1 MKENYQVND
10 GLYKCDVTSP
20 LSKKMYIALAERER
34 KSSFFNHKL
43 SFEQNRYSYKTT
55 FSGYMLRL
63 KSGSSKTPNLKWSIL
78 RCVPPYSNISKK
90 CLFCLYKRLE
100 ILA

>member
-1 MKENYQVND
+1 MKGNYQVND

-20 LSKKMYIALAERER
+20 LSKKMYIGLAERER
-34 KSSFFNHKL
+34 KSSFFNRKL

-55 FSGYMLRL
+55 FSGYMLCL
-63 KSGSSKTPNLKWSIL
+63 KSGSSETPNLKWSIL

-90 CLFCLYKRLE
+90 CLLCLYKRLE

>member
-20 LSKKMYIALAERER
+20 LSKKMYIGLAE
-34 KSSFFNHKL
+34 SFFNHKL

-90 CLFCLYKRLE
+90 CLLCLYKRLE

>member
-10 GLYKCDVTSP
+10 GLYKRDVTSP
-20 LSKKMYIALAERER
+20 LSKKMYIGLAERER

-43 SFEQNRYSYKTT
+43 SFERNRYSYKTT

-90 CLFCLYKRLE
+90 CLLCLYKRLE